1 MLLAIDIG
9 NTNIVVGVYKDSDL
23 RGSFRASSRREMTA
37 DEAGFFI
44 LNLLERMVVSQAEG
58 FDPSRSGPLRSRHQ
72 CQDRKGPDLQFC
84 RSDVSKVVIGSVVPP
99 LTSVFEETSRKYFGC
114 TPLTVSARIKLP
126 VRVEIDNPDEV
137 GADRIA
143 NAAAG
148 FNRFGGPVIVVDFGT
163 ATTFDVVS
171 KDGAYIGGVIIPG
184 PETSMAEL
192 ARKAA
197 RLFEIRIEP
206 PDRVV
211 GKSTAGALKS
221 GLFFGTVGQVDY
233 IIERIIEETG
243 FVNCTVVATG
253 GLASGIEKHSRHIKL
268 VDPNLTLDGLRLIA
282 EMN

>member
-9 NTNIVVGVYKDSDL
+9 NTNTVVGVYHDGTLKDS
-23 RGSFRASSRREMTA
+23 FRVTSQQRVTS

-44 LNLLERMVVSQAEG
+44 SGLLERMKIA
-58 FDPSRSGPLRSRHQ
+58 
-72 CQDRKGPDLQFC
+72 PDQI
-84 RSDVSKVVIGSVVPP
+84 DKVVIGSVVPP
-99 LTSVFEETSRKYFGC
+99 LTSVFEETARKYFGC
-114 TPLTVSARIKLP
+114 LPVIVTARIKLP
-126 VRVEIDNPDEV
+126 VKIEIDKPDEV

-143 NAAAG
+143 NAAGAYDK
-148 FNRFGGPVIVVDFGT
+148 FGGPVIVVDFGT
-163 ATTFDVVS
+163 ATTFDIVS
-171 KDGAYIGGVIIPG
+171 KEGAYIGGVIIPG

-206 PDRVV
+206 PDSVV

-243 FVNCTVVATG
+243 FERCTIVATG
-253 GLASGIEKHSRHIKL
+253 GLATGIEKYSRHIKL
-268 VDPNLTLDGLRLIA
+268 VEPILTLEGLRLIG

>member
-1 MLLAIDIG
+1 MLIAIDIG
-9 NTNIVVGVYKDSDL
+9 NTNTVVGVYDAATLK
-23 RGSFRASSRREMTA
+23 GSFRVASQHHMTS

-44 LNLLERMVVSQAEG
+44 TGLLNRMQV
-58 FDPSRSGPLRSRHQ
+58 
-72 CQDRKGPDLQFC
+72 DL
-84 RSDVSKVVIGSVVPP
+84 SKVKQVVIGSVVPP

-126 VRVEIDNPDEV
+126 VRVEVDNPDEV

-148 FNRFGGPVIVVDFGT
+148 FDRFGGPVIVVDFGT

-171 KDGAYIGGVIIPG
+171 TDGAYIGGVIIPG

-211 GKSTAGALKS
+211 GKSTASALKS
-221 GLFFGTVGQVDY
+221 GLFYGTVGQVDY

-243 FVNCTVVATG
+243 FVHCTVVATG
-253 GLASGIEKHSRHIKL
+253 GLAGGIEKHSRQIKL

>member
-9 NTNIVVGVYKDSDL
+9 NTNTVVGVYENGALK
-23 RGSFRASSRREMTA
+23 GSFRASARREMTA
-37 DEAGFFI
+37 DEAGFFL
-44 LNLLERMVVSQAEG
+44 LNLLE
-58 FDPSRSGPLRSRHQ
+58 SRSGPLRSRQ
-72 CQDRKGPDLQFC
+72 GSQDRKGPDLQSSVFE
-84 RSDVSKVVIGSVVPP
+84 KVVIGSVVPP
-99 LTSVFEETSRKYFGC
+99 LTSVYEQAVKKYFEIA
-114 TPLTVSARIKLP
+114 PIIVSAHIKLP
-126 VRVEIDNPDEV
+126 VRIEIDNPDEV

-148 FNRFGGPVIVVDFGT
+148 FRKFGGPVIVVDFGT

-171 KDGAYIGGVIIPG
+171 QDGAYIGGVIIPG
-184 PETSMAEL
+184 PETSMADL

-211 GKSTAGALKS
+211 GKTTAGALKS

-233 IIERIIEETG
+233 IIERIIAETG

-253 GLASGIEKHSRHIKL
+253 GLASGIEKHSRHIKQ
-268 VDPNLTLDGLRLIA
+268 VDPNLTLDGLRLVA